1 MTARI
6 NCVLRTDLNEAIPIL
21 KVLSNPTRCA
31 ILEVVADGPLS
42 VSEITTLTG
51 LDQATV
57 SQHIQALEK
66 VGLVRT
72 SYISGVRGRRKM
84 VQRAVDNILLHLPAK
99 DEAEEEEQTIEM
111 PIGLY
116 TDIHVEP
123 PCGFLTAHQLVYPV
137 DTASTF
143 LHPERVN
150 SELIWLR
157 DGYIE
162 YSFPYTLGRDYR
174 PTHIEV
180 SAEVCSET
188 IDYKEDF
195 PSDLTVWINGI
206 EIGTIRMPG
215 DMGARYGALTPSWIP
230 KTHTKYGFLNI
241 WTANG
246 DGLWVNQFKGAEGSI
261 GDLKLSPSEPIIV
274 RFGFKEGSIHG
285 GLNIFGSHFG
295 DFEQAIRMRIVGSP
309 SLTPNERLVS
319 EVKRAL
325 MAV

>member
-6 NCVLRTDLNEAIPIL
+6 NCVLRTDLKDAIPIL
-21 KVLSNPTRCA
+21 KVLSNPARCA
-31 ILEVVADGPLS
+31 ILEVIADGPQS
-42 VSEITTLTG
+42 VSEITTITG

-66 VGLVRT
+66 AGLVRT
-72 SYISGVRGRRKM
+72 SHAPGVRGRRKM
-84 VQRAVDNILLHLPAK
+84 VQRAVDNILLHLPVK
-99 DEAEEEEQTIEM
+99 DEVEEEEQSIEM

-116 TDIHVEP
+116 TDIRVEF
-123 PCGFLTAHQLVYPV
+123 PCGFLTAHQFVFPV
-137 DTASTF
+137 DTPSTF
-143 LHPERVN
+143 LHPDRVN

-157 DGYIE
+157 DGFIE
-162 YSFPYTLGRDYR
+162 YSFPYTLGRDYH

-206 EIGTIRMPG
+206 EIGMVRMPG
-215 DMGARYGALTPSWIP
+215 DMGARYGAFTPSWIP

-241 WTANG
+241 WSANK
-246 DGLWVNQFKGAEGSI
+246 DGFWVNQFAGAPGAI
-261 GDLKLSPSEPIIV
+261 GDLNLSPSEPISV
-274 RFGFKEGSIHG
+274 RFGFKEASIHG
-285 GLNIFGSHFG
+285 GLNIFGAHFG
-295 DFEQAIRMRIVGSP
+295 DFDQAIRMRIVGKP

-325 MAV
+325 MSV